1 MDVYKK
7 LVELKKRK
15 NWTNYK
21 IAKESKLPQSTVDN
35 IYNQRNTPQIETLKL
50 LCDGFGITLS
60 QFFLEDEKNS
70 SLSKGQIEILDLY
83 NLLSDEK
90 KAAVKTIMIFIVW

>member
-1 MDVYKK
+1 MDVYKR
-7 LVELKKRK
+7 LVDLKKRK

-21 IAKESKLPQSTVDN
+21 IAKESKLPLSTVDN
-35 IYNQRNTPQIETLKL
+35 IYKQRNTPQIETLKL

-90 KAAVKTIMIFIVW
+90 KAAVRTIMIFIV

>member
-90 KAAVKTIMIFIVW
+90 KAAVKTIMIFIV